1 MHLLDKLERKL
12 GRYAVSNLMLY
23 IVIGTI
29 IAYILYLMNPVYLS
43 YLYLNPDL
51 VAKGQVW
58 RLITFVFIPTNTANP
73 FFTAISLYFYY
84 FIGKALEARWGA
96 FRFNV
101 FYFVGVLFAIL
112 ASFVLRVPG
121 VPDYLNETLFLAF
134 ATLYPEMTLLI
145 FFILPVKVKWLGWIS
160 AALLLFQF
168 IAGPT
173 WTLRFYILFSLANYL
188 LFFGPQLFQ
197 IIRSMIR
204 REKYY
209 KKTNIYGTQGRS
221 GSPFAGRPRK
231 KSASGDYDNVTR
243 IAFHRCH
250 ICGKT
255 ELDDPDMQFRYCSKC
270 GGQYEYCMDHLYN
283 HEHIQ

>member
-1 MHLLDKLERKL
+1 MNLLDKLERKI
-12 GRYAVSNLMLY
+12 GRYAIPNLMLY

-29 IAYILYLMNPVYLS
+29 VAYVLYLANPNYLS
-43 YLYLNPDL
+43 YIYLDPSL

-58 RLITFVFIPTNTANP
+58 RLFTFIFIPSNLSNP

-84 FIGKALEARWGA
+84 FIGKMLEARWGA

-101 FYFVGVLFAIL
+101 FYFTGMIFAIL
-112 ASFVLRVPG
+112 AAFILRVYG
-121 VPDYLNETLFLAF
+121 LPDYLNETLFLAF
-134 ATLYPEMTLLI
+134 ATLFPEMTVLI
-145 FFILPVKVKWLGWIS
+145 FFILPIKVKWLGWLS
-160 AALLLFQF
+160 AVMLLVQF

-173 WTLRFYILFSLANYL
+173 WTNRFYILFSLANYL
-188 LFFGPQLFQ
+188 LFFGPQLYQ
-197 IIRSMIR
+197 IIKAMIR

-209 KKTNIYGTQGRS
+209 KKTNIYGS
-221 GSPFAGRPRK
+221 GARRPSPFGSRPSSPRGQSAGGK
-231 KSASGDYDNVTR
+231 ATHV
-243 IAFHRCH
+243 AFHRCH

-255 ELDDPDMQFRYCSKC
+255 ELDDPNMQFRYCSKC